1 MFPATQTA
9 SVGAIMAQVEIDG
22 FESIRLTGFRGL
34 RSIDMLLRRVCWRNL
49 SRLNRST
56 RLPTTMDKG
65 QRPSIVVDNTWRSVR
80 AWQDQIRDPSLTILL
95 VLELCTIFVAAPLA
109 AKGLPMAPTVANTLV
124 LAVLV
129 IVVMLSRNWGTIVVI
144 LLGLAATVAS
154 FLPTGEWS
162 PVSDTMAR
170 HGGEILTFS
179 ALIWVVA
186 HAVYAPGRITFHR
199 LQGAIVLYLSLALIF
214 AATYGLIWELIPG
227 AFANIAVPTGD
238 PQEVATMLYFSLSTL
253 TTTGYGDIVPI
264 DPFARSFANLESVI
278 GPIFLAMT
286 VARLVSME
294 LADRRR

>member
-1 MFPATQTA
+1 M
-9 SVGAIMAQVEIDG
+9 
-22 FESIRLTGFRGL
+22 
-34 RSIDMLLRRVCWRNL
+34 
-49 SRLNRST
+49 
-56 RLPTTMDKG
+56 
-65 QRPSIVVDNTWRSVR
+65 VVDNTWRSVR

-109 AKGLPMAPTVANTLV
+109 AKGLPVARTVANTLV

-129 IVVMLSRNWGTIVVI
+129 IVVMLSRKWRAIVVI
-144 LLGLAATVAS
+144 LLGLAASVAS

-162 PVSDTMAR
+162 PVSNTMAR

-199 LQGAIVLYLSLALIF
+199 LQGAIVLYLSLAMIF

-227 AFANIAVPTGD
+227 AFANIAAPRGD